1 MILELN
7 DNNFQDEIESHGRM
21 LIDFSAP
28 WCSPCRTMEHIIEEI
43 ADEWFDKVKIRKVN
57 IDENSDLLSQY
68 KIRSIPTILLFKNG
82 EVVDRLVGSQSK
94 EKLVS
99 AIEEKLATE

>member
-1 MILELN
+1 M
-7 DNNFQDEIESHGRM
+7 
-21 LIDFSAP
+21 
-28 WCSPCRTMEHIIEEI
+28 
-43 ADEWFDKVKIRKVN
+43 RKVN

-99 AIEEKLATE
+99 AIEEKLVTE